1 MASPLSAVNKKST
14 LGFTLVEMV
23 TVILIL
29 GILVVGVSSFIIFG
43 TRIFVE
49 SSSVD
54 QVLSQSR
61 FAVERVTREL
71 RSALPNS
78 LRVNTDSLTYQCVE
92 FVPIEAS
99 TTYLTMPITPASAAS
114 TGIVILDRN
123 QDENEISENQ
133 FAWIYPLI
141 DADVYSSARQKRAQ
155 VKTIATAPSPLEHQV
170 TLTFTAPTRF
180 AEASPRQRIYFG
192 SSPVSYC
199 FEKAPSGNE
208 LQLLRYAGYS
218 FNAVQPN
225 PAAMPATMGTGVLM
239 AQSVANVLN
248 NGADLPLIL
257 TPSSLVNNAMVHLQ
271 PRFNVNGETFQYRH
285 QVQVINV
292 P

>member
-1 MASPLSAVNKKST
+1 MRSLSAKRMARSKR
-14 LGFTLVEMV
+14 GFTLVEMV

-61 FAVERVTREL
+61 FAVERMTREL

-78 LRVNTDSLTYQCVE
+78 VRLNGNGLTYQCVE

-99 TTYLTMPITPASAAS
+99 TTYLSMPIAPSAAAL
-114 TGIVILDRN
+114 TGTVILNATDNIKDN
-123 QDENEISENQ
+123 QYI
-133 FAWIYPLI
+133 WIYPLT
-141 DADVYSSARQKRAQ
+141 DSDVYNSARQKRAQ
-155 VKTIATAPSPLEHQV
+155 IKTFTPLGESPNPANQV
-170 TLTFTAPTRF
+170 TLTFMASTRF

-199 FEKAPSGNE
+199 FEKSSSSNE
-208 LQLLRYAGYS
+208 LILKRYTGYGLNVS
-218 FNAVQPN
+218 QPT
-225 PAAMPATMGTGVLM
+225 PSSMSAGVLM
-239 AQSVANVLN
+239 AQNVANALN
-248 NGADLPLIL
+248 DSADLPLIL

>member
-1 MASPLSAVNKKST
+1 MGSLTAKRMQAST
-14 LGFTLVEMV
+14 RGFTLVEMV

-61 FAVERVTREL
+61 FAVERMTREL

-78 LRVNTDSLTYQCVE
+78 VRVNTDSLTYQCIE

-99 TTYLTMPITPASAAS
+99 TTYLTMPILPAAAAS
-114 TGIVILDRN
+114 TGIVILDNTASAIRV
-123 QDENEISENQ
+123 NQ

-155 VKTIATAPSPLEHQV
+155 VKTIAISGNQV

-199 FEKAPSGNE
+199 FEKGVSGND
-208 LQLLRYAGYS
+208 LQIVRYAGYN
-218 FNAVQPN
+218 FNGVQPN
-225 PAAMPATMGTGVLM
+225 PATMGTGVLM
-239 AQSVANVLN
+239 AQSVANRLDN
-248 NGADLPLIL
+248 SNDLPLIL

>member
-78 LRVNTDSLTYQCVE
+78 LRVNTDSLTYQCIE

-99 TTYLTMPITPASAAS
+99 TTYLTMPILPAAAAS
-114 TGIVILDRN
+114 TGIVILDNTASAIRV
-123 QDENEISENQ
+123 NQ

-155 VKTIATAPSPLEHQV
+155 VKTIATSPSPLEHQV

-180 AEASPRQRIYFG
+180 AEASPRQRIYLG
-192 SSPVSYC
+192 SGPVSYC
-199 FEKAPSGNE
+199 FEKGPSGNE
-208 LQLLRYAGYS
+208 LQLLRYAGYN

-271 PRFNVNGETFQYRH
+271 PRFNVNGEAFQYRH

>member
-1 MASPLSAVNKKST
+1 MGSFSAKRMQTST
-14 LGFTLVEMV
+14 RGFTLVEMV

-61 FAVERVTREL
+61 FAVERMTREL

-78 LRVNTDSLTYQCVE
+78 VRLNSDSLTYQCVE

-99 TTYLTMPITPASAAS
+99 TTYLTMPTIPAAAAS
-114 TGIVILDRN
+114 TGIVILDNTASAIRV
-123 QDENEISENQ
+123 NQ
-133 FAWIYPLI
+133 FAWIYPLV

-155 VKTIATAPSPLEHQV
+155 VKTIAISGNQV

-199 FEKAPSGNE
+199 FEKGVSGND
-208 LQLLRYAGYS
+208 LQIVRYAGYN
-218 FNAVQPN
+218 FNTVQPN
-225 PAAMPATMGTGVLM
+225 PATMGTGVLM
-239 AQSVANVLN
+239 AQSVANRLVN
-248 NGADLPLIL
+248 SNDLPLIL

>member
-1 MASPLSAVNKKST
+1 MGSFSAKRMQAST
-14 LGFTLVEMV
+14 RGFTLVEMV

-61 FAVERVTREL
+61 FAVERMTREL

-78 LRVNTDSLTYQCVE
+78 VRVNTDSLTYQCIE

-99 TTYLTMPITPASAAS
+99 TTYLTMPIIPDAAAS
-114 TGIVILDRN
+114 TGIVILDNTASAIRV
-123 QDENEISENQ
+123 NQ
-133 FAWIYPLI
+133 FAWIYPLV
-141 DADVYSSARQKRAQ
+141 DADVYNSARQKLAQ
-155 VKTIATAPSPLEHQV
+155 VKTIAISGNQV

-199 FEKAPSGNE
+199 FEKGASGND
-208 LQLLRYAGYS
+208 LQIVRYAGYN
-218 FNAVQPN
+218 FNTVQPN
-225 PAAMPATMGTGVLM
+225 PATMGTGVLM
-239 AQSVANVLN
+239 AQSVANRLDN
-248 NGADLPLIL
+248 SNDLPLIL

>member
-1 MASPLSAVNKKST
+1 MSSFSAKRMQTSKR
-14 LGFTLVEMV
+14 GFTLVEMV

-61 FAVERVTREL
+61 FAVERMTREL

-78 LRVNTDSLTYQCVE
+78 VRVNTDSLTYQCIE

-99 TTYLTMPITPASAAS
+99 TTYLTMPIIPDAAAS
-114 TGIVILDRN
+114 TGIVILDNTASAIRV
-123 QDENEISENQ
+123 NQ
-133 FAWIYPLI
+133 FAWIYPLV

-155 VKTIATAPSPLEHQV
+155 VKTIAISGNQV

-199 FEKAPSGNE
+199 FEKGVSGND
-208 LQLLRYAGYS
+208 LQIVRYAGYN
-218 FNAVQPN
+218 FNGVQPN
-225 PAAMPATMGTGVLM
+225 PATMGTGVLM
-239 AQSVANVLN
+239 AQSVANRLDN
-248 NGADLPLIL
+248 SNDLPLIL

>member
-1 MASPLSAVNKKST
+1 MGSLTAKRMQAST
-14 LGFTLVEMV
+14 RGFTLVEMV

-61 FAVERVTREL
+61 FAVERMTREL

-78 LRVNTDSLTYQCVE
+78 VRVNTDSLTYQCIE

-99 TTYLTMPITPASAAS
+99 TTYLTMPIIPAAAAS
-114 TGIVILDRN
+114 TGIVILDNTASAIRV
-123 QDENEISENQ
+123 NQ

-155 VKTIATAPSPLEHQV
+155 VKTIAISGNQV

-199 FEKAPSGNE
+199 FEKGVSGND
-208 LQLLRYAGYS
+208 LQIVRYAGYN
-218 FNAVQPN
+218 FNGVQPN
-225 PAAMPATMGTGVLM
+225 PATMGTGVLM
-239 AQSVANVLN
+239 AQSVANRLDN
-248 NGADLPLIL
+248 SNDLPLIL

>member
-1 MASPLSAVNKKST
+1 MASHYAVNKKFAR
-14 LGFTLVEMV
+14 GFTLVEMV

-61 FAVERVTREL
+61 FVVERMTREL
-71 RSALPNS
+71 RSAVPNS
-78 LRVNTDSLTYQCVE
+78 VRVNTDSLTYQCIE
-92 FVPIEAS
+92 FVPIQAS
-99 TTYLTMPITPASAAS
+99 TSYLSMPIAPSAAALS
-114 TGIVILDRN
+114 GTVILDDVTSKIAVN
-123 QDENEISENQ
+123 QY
-133 FAWIYPLI
+133 AWIYPLT
-141 DADVYSSARQKRAQ
+141 DSDVYNSARQKRAQ
-155 VKTIATAPSPLEHQV
+155 INTMAPLGNRV
-170 TLTFTAPTRF
+170 TLTFTAPVRF

-192 SSPVSYC
+192 SNPVSYC
-199 FEKAPSGNE
+199 FEKEPSANQ
-208 LQLLRYAGYS
+208 LQVRRYADYA
-218 FNAVQPN
+218 FT
-225 PAAMPATMGTGVLM
+225 ATQSKPGDMGSGVLM
-239 AQSVANVLN
+239 AQSVANRLN
-248 NGADLPLIL
+248 DSNDLPMTL
-257 TPSSLVNNAMVHLQ
+257 TPSSLVNHAMVHLQ

>member
-99 TTYLTMPITPASAAS
+99 TTYLTMPIVPAAAAS
-114 TGIVILDRN
+114 IGIVILDNTVSAIRV
-123 QDENEISENQ
+123 NQ

-199 FEKAPSGNE
+199 FEKGPSGNE

-218 FNAVQPN
+218 FNAIQPN

>member
-1 MASPLSAVNKKST
+1 MGSLTAQRMQAST
-14 LGFTLVEMV
+14 RGFTLVEMV

-78 LRVNTDSLTYQCVE
+78 VRVNTDSLTYQCIE

-114 TGIVILDRN
+114 TGIVILDNTVSAIRV
-123 QDENEISENQ
+123 NQ

-155 VKTIATAPSPLEHQV
+155 IKTPPLTLANQV

-199 FEKAPSGNE
+199 FEKGANGND
-208 LQLLRYAGYS
+208 LQIVRYAGYN
-218 FNAVQPN
+218 FNTVQPN
-225 PAAMPATMGTGVLM
+225 PATMGTGVLM
-239 AQSVANVLN
+239 AQSVANRLDN
-248 NGADLPLIL
+248 SNDLPLIL

>member
-1 MASPLSAVNKKST
+1 MGSLSAKRMQT
-14 LGFTLVEMV
+14 PTRGFTLVEMV

-54 QVLSQSR
+54 HVLSQSR
-61 FAVERVTREL
+61 FAVERMTRDL

-78 LRVNTDSLTYQCVE
+78 VRVNTDSLTYQCVE

-99 TTYLTMPITPASAAS
+99 TTYLTMPIVPSAAALS
-114 TGIVILDRN
+114 GTVMLD
-123 QDENEISENQ
+123 DVTKIAVNQ
-133 FAWIYPLI
+133 FAWIYPLTES
-141 DADVYSSARQKRAQ
+141 DVYNSARQKRAQ
-155 VKTIATAPSPLEHQV
+155 VKTIATALPPLEHQV

-199 FEKAPSGNE
+199 FEKEPSSN
-208 LQLLRYAGYS
+208 QLSLKRYSGY
-218 FNAVQPN
+218 ALVTIQPN
-225 PAAMPATMGTGVLM
+225 PTTMLATMPAGTGVLM
-239 AQSVANVLN
+239 AQSVANELN
-248 NGADLPLIL
+248 KDADLPLML

>member
-1 MASPLSAVNKKST
+1 MGALSMKRKHLCAQ
-14 LGFTLVEMV
+14 GFTLVEMV

-61 FAVERVTREL
+61 FAVERMTREL
-71 RSALPNS
+71 RSAVPNS
-78 LRVNTDSLTYQCVE
+78 VRLNGNGLTYQCVE

-99 TTYLTMPITPASAAS
+99 TTYLAMPITPSTAAL
-114 TGIVILDRN
+114 TGTVILDNLTSMIAAN
-123 QDENEISENQ
+123 QYV
-133 FAWIYPLI
+133 WIYPLT
-141 DADVYSSARQKRAQ
+141 DSDVYNSARQKRAQ
-155 VKTIATAPSPLEHQV
+155 INTVSSAANQV
-170 TLTFTAPTRF
+170 TLTFTANTRF
-180 AEASPRQRIYFG
+180 AEASPRQRIYFA
-192 SSPVSYC
+192 SAPVSYC
-199 FEKAPSGNE
+199 FEKVSSTNE
-208 LQLLRYAGYS
+208 LALMRYTGYGV
-218 FNAVQPN
+218 NASQPT
-225 PAAMPATMGTGVLM
+225 PSDMSSGVLM
-239 AQSVANVLN
+239 AQSVANVLSN
-248 NGADLPLIL
+248 NADLPLIL

>member
-78 LRVNTDSLTYQCVE
+78 LRVNTDSLTYQCIE

-99 TTYLTMPITPASAAS
+99 TTYLTMPIVPAAAAS
-114 TGIVILDRN
+114 TGIVILDNTVSAIRV
-123 QDENEISENQ
+123 NQ

-155 VKTIATAPSPLEHQV
+155 VKTIATAPSPSPLVHQV

-199 FEKAPSGNE
+199 FEKGPSGNE

-218 FNAVQPN
+218 FNAIQPN

>member
-1 MASPLSAVNKKST
+1 MASPLSTINKKST

-61 FAVERVTREL
+61 FAVERMTREL

-78 LRVNTDSLTYQCVE
+78 VRLNSDSLTYQCVE

-99 TTYLTMPITPASAAS
+99 TTYLTMPIIPAAAAS

-123 QDENEISENQ
+123 QDENKISENQ
-133 FAWIYPLI
+133 FAWIYPLV

-155 VKTIATAPSPLEHQV
+155 VKTPPLTLANQV

-199 FEKAPSGNE
+199 FEKGANGND
-208 LQLLRYAGYS
+208 LQIVRYAGYS
-218 FNAVQPN
+218 FNAIQPN

>member
-1 MASPLSAVNKKST
+1 MASPLSTVNKKST

-99 TTYLTMPITPASAAS
+99 TTYLTMPIVPAAAAS
-114 TGIVILDRN
+114 TGIVILDNTVSAIRV
-123 QDENEISENQ
+123 NQ

-199 FEKAPSGNE
+199 FEKGPSGNE

-218 FNAVQPN
+218 FNAIQPN

>member
-1 MASPLSAVNKKST
+1 MNSLSAKRMQTST
-14 LGFTLVEMV
+14 RGFTLVEMV

-29 GILVVGVSSFIIFG
+29 GILVVGVSSFILFG

-61 FAVERVTREL
+61 FAVERMTREL

-78 LRVNTDSLTYQCVE
+78 LRVNTDSLTYQCIE

-99 TTYLTMPITPASAAS
+99 TTYLTMPIIPAAAAS
-114 TGIVILDRN
+114 TGIVILDNTASAIRV
-123 QDENEISENQ
+123 NQ
-133 FAWIYPLI
+133 FAWIYPLV
-141 DADVYSSARQKRAQ
+141 DADVYSSARQKRSQ
-155 VKTIATAPSPLEHQV
+155 VKTIAISDPSFEHQV

-180 AEASPRQRIYFG
+180 AEGSPRQRIYFG
-192 SSPVSYC
+192 TNPVSYC
-199 FEKAPSGNE
+199 FEKVAASNE
-208 LQLLRYAGYS
+208 LQLQRYSSYNFS
-218 FNAVQPN
+218 TIQPKPN
-225 PAAMPATMGTGVLM
+225 MMGVGVLM
-239 AQSVANVLN
+239 AQSVANSLTN
-248 NGADLPLIL
+248 NTDQPLTL
-257 TPSSLVNNAMVHLQ
+257 TPSTLVNNAMVHLQ

>member
-78 LRVNTDSLTYQCVE
+78 LRVNTDSLTYQCIE

-99 TTYLTMPITPASAAS
+99 TTYLTMPIVPAAAAS
-114 TGIVILDRN
+114 TGIVILDNTVSAIRV
-123 QDENEISENQ
+123 NQ

-199 FEKAPSGNE
+199 FEKGPSGNE

-218 FNAVQPN
+218 FNAIQPN

>member
-1 MASPLSAVNKKST
+1 MGSLTAQRMQAST
-14 LGFTLVEMV
+14 RGFTLVEMV

-61 FAVERVTREL
+61 FAVERMTREL

-78 LRVNTDSLTYQCVE
+78 VRVNTDSLTYQCIE

-99 TTYLTMPITPASAAS
+99 TTYLTMPIIPDAAAS
-114 TGIVILDRN
+114 TGIVILDNTASAIRV
-123 QDENEISENQ
+123 NQ
-133 FAWIYPLI
+133 FAWIYPLV

-155 VKTIATAPSPLEHQV
+155 VKTIAISGNQV

-199 FEKAPSGNE
+199 FEKGASGND
-208 LQLLRYAGYS
+208 LQIVRYAGYN
-218 FNAVQPN
+218 FNTVQPN
-225 PAAMPATMGTGVLM
+225 PATMGTGVLM
-239 AQSVANVLN
+239 AQSVANRLDN
-248 NGADLPLIL
+248 SNDLPLIL

-271 PRFNVNGETFQYRH
+271 PRFNVNGEAFQYRH

>member
-61 FAVERVTREL
+61 FAVERMTREL

-78 LRVNTDSLTYQCVE
+78 VRLNSDSLTYQCVE

-99 TTYLTMPITPASAAS
+99 TTYLAMPIIPAAAAS
-114 TGIVILDRN
+114 TGIVILDNTASAIRV
-123 QDENEISENQ
+123 NQ
-133 FAWIYPLI
+133 FAWIYPLV

-155 VKTIATAPSPLEHQV
+155 IKTPPLTLANQV

-199 FEKAPSGNE
+199 FEKGPSGNE

-218 FNAVQPN
+218 FNAIQPN

>member
-1 MASPLSAVNKKST
+1 MSSFSAKRMQTST
-14 LGFTLVEMV
+14 RGFTLVEMV

-61 FAVERVTREL
+61 FAVERMTREL

-78 LRVNTDSLTYQCVE
+78 VRVNTDSLTYQCIE

-99 TTYLTMPITPASAAS
+99 TTYLTMPIIPDAAAS
-114 TGIVILDRN
+114 TGIVILDNTASAIRV
-123 QDENEISENQ
+123 NQ
-133 FAWIYPLI
+133 FAWIYPLV

-155 VKTIATAPSPLEHQV
+155 VKTIAISGNQV

-199 FEKAPSGNE
+199 FEKGASGND
-208 LQLLRYAGYS
+208 LQIVRYAGYN
-218 FNAVQPN
+218 FNTVQPN
-225 PAAMPATMGTGVLM
+225 PATMGTGVLM
-239 AQSVANVLN
+239 AQSVANRLDN
-248 NGADLPLIL
+248 SNDLPLIL

-271 PRFNVNGETFQYRH
+271 PRFNVNGEAFQYRH

>member
-1 MASPLSAVNKKST
+1 MASPLSTVNKKST

-61 FAVERVTREL
+61 FAVERMTREL

-78 LRVNTDSLTYQCVE
+78 VRLNSDSLTYQCVE

-99 TTYLTMPITPASAAS
+99 TTYLAMPIIPAAAAS
-114 TGIVILDRN
+114 TGIVILDNTASAIRV
-123 QDENEISENQ
+123 NQ
-133 FAWIYPLI
+133 FAWIYPLV

-155 VKTIATAPSPLEHQV
+155 VKTIAISDPSFEHQV

-199 FEKAPSGNE
+199 FEKGASGND
-208 LQLLRYAGYS
+208 LQIVRYAGYN
-218 FNAVQPN
+218 FNTVQPN
-225 PAAMPATMGTGVLM
+225 PATMGTGVLM

>member
-1 MASPLSAVNKKST
+1 MASPLSTVNKKST
-14 LGFTLVEMV
+14 QGFTLVEMV

-61 FAVERVTREL
+61 FAVERMTREL

-99 TTYLTMPITPASAAS
+99 TTYLTMPIVPAAAAS
-114 TGIVILDRN
+114 TGIVILDNTVSAIRV
-123 QDENEISENQ
+123 NQ

-141 DADVYSSARQKRAQ
+141 DADVYSSSRQKRAQ

-199 FEKAPSGNE
+199 FEKGPSGNE
-208 LQLLRYAGYS
+208 LQLLRYAGYN

-225 PAAMPATMGTGVLM
+225 PATMPATMGAGVLM

>member
-1 MASPLSAVNKKST
+1 MGSLTAQRMQASSR
-14 LGFTLVEMV
+14 GFTLVEMV

-61 FAVERVTREL
+61 FAVERMTREL

-78 LRVNTDSLTYQCVE
+78 LRVNTDSLTYQCIE

-99 TTYLTMPITPASAAS
+99 TTYLTMPIVPAAAAS
-114 TGIVILDRN
+114 TGIVILDNTVSAIRV
-123 QDENEISENQ
+123 NQ

-199 FEKAPSGNE
+199 FEKGPSGNE

-218 FNAVQPN
+218 FNAIQPN

>member
-1 MASPLSAVNKKST
+1 MRSLSMKRKHLCAK
-14 LGFTLVEMV
+14 GFTLVEMV

-61 FAVERVTREL
+61 FAIERMTREL
-71 RSALPNS
+71 RSAVPNS
-78 LRVNTDSLTYQCVE
+78 VRLNGNGLTYQCVE
-92 FVPIEAS
+92 FVPIETS
-99 TTYLTMPITPASAAS
+99 TTYLAMPIAPSTAAL
-114 TGIVILDRN
+114 TGTVILDNLTSKIAAN
-123 QDENEISENQ
+123 QYV
-133 FAWIYPLI
+133 WIYPLT
-141 DADVYSSARQKRAQ
+141 DSDVYNSARQKRAQ
-155 VKTIATAPSPLEHQV
+155 INTVSSAANQV
-170 TLTFTAPTRF
+170 TLTFTANTRF
-180 AEASPRQRIYFG
+180 AEASPRQRIYFA
-192 SSPVSYC
+192 SAPVSYC
-199 FEKAPSGNE
+199 FEKASSTNE
-208 LQLLRYAGYS
+208 LTLTRYTGYGLDAS
-218 FNAVQPN
+218 QPT
-225 PAAMPATMGTGVLM
+225 PSDMSSGVLM
-239 AQSVANVLN
+239 AQSVANMLN
-248 NGADLPLIL
+248 NNADLPLIL

>member
-1 MASPLSAVNKKST
+1 MSSLPAARMQYSAR
-14 LGFTLVEMV
+14 GFTLVEMV

-61 FAVERVTREL
+61 FAIERMTREF

-78 LRVNTDSLTYQCVE
+78 VRLNGNNLTYQCVE

-99 TTYLTMPITPASAAS
+99 TTYLAMPIAPGAAAL
-114 TGIVILDRN
+114 TGTVILDNVASKIAVN
-123 QDENEISENQ
+123 QY
-133 FAWIYPLI
+133 AWIYPLT
-141 DADVYSSARQKRAQ
+141 DSDVYNSARQKRAQ
-155 VKTIATAPSPLEHQV
+155 INSISTAANQV
-170 TLTFTAPTRF
+170 TLTFTANARF
-180 AEASPRQRIYFG
+180 AEASPRQRIYFA
-192 SSPVSYC
+192 SAPVSYC
-199 FEKAPSGNE
+199 FEKASSSNE
-208 LQLLRYAGYS
+208 LILKRYTGYGLTAS
-218 FNAVQPN
+218 QPV
-225 PAAMPATMGTGVLM
+225 PADMGSGVLM
-239 AQSVANVLN
+239 AQGIANALTN
-248 NGADLPLIL
+248 SADLPLIL

>member
-1 MASPLSAVNKKST
+1 MSSFSAKRMQTST
-14 LGFTLVEMV
+14 RGFTLVEMV

-61 FAVERVTREL
+61 FAVERMTREL

-78 LRVNTDSLTYQCVE
+78 VRVNTDSLTYQCIE

-99 TTYLTMPITPASAAS
+99 TTYLTMPITPAAAAS
-114 TGIVILDRN
+114 TGIVILDNTASAIRV
-123 QDENEISENQ
+123 NQ

-155 VKTIATAPSPLEHQV
+155 VKTIAISGNQV

-199 FEKAPSGNE
+199 FEKGASGND
-208 LQLLRYAGYS
+208 LQIVRYAGYN
-218 FNAVQPN
+218 FNTVQPN
-225 PAAMPATMGTGVLM
+225 PATMGTGVLM
-239 AQSVANVLN
+239 AQSVANRLDN
-248 NGADLPLIL
+248 SNDLPLIL

>member
-1 MASPLSAVNKKST
+1 MGSFSAKRMQAST
-14 LGFTLVEMV
+14 RGFTLVEMV

-61 FAVERVTREL
+61 FAVERMTREL

-78 LRVNTDSLTYQCVE
+78 VRVNTDSLTYQCIE

-99 TTYLTMPITPASAAS
+99 TTYLTMPIIPDAAAS
-114 TGIVILDRN
+114 TGIVILDNTASAIRV
-123 QDENEISENQ
+123 NQ

-155 VKTIATAPSPLEHQV
+155 VKMIAISGNQV

-199 FEKAPSGNE
+199 FEKGASGND
-208 LQLLRYAGYS
+208 LQIVRYAGYN
-218 FNAVQPN
+218 FNTVQPN
-225 PAAMPATMGTGVLM
+225 PANMGTGVLM
-239 AQSVANVLN
+239 AQSVANRLDN
-248 NGADLPLIL
+248 SNDLPLIL

>member
-1 MASPLSAVNKKST
+1 MGSFSAKRMQTST
-14 LGFTLVEMV
+14 RGFTLVEMV

-61 FAVERVTREL
+61 FAVERMTREL

-78 LRVNTDSLTYQCVE
+78 VRVNTDSLTYQCIE

-99 TTYLTMPITPASAAS
+99 TTYLAMPIVPAAAS
-114 TGIVILDRN
+114 TGGVILDNIASAIRV
-123 QDENEISENQ
+123 NQ

-155 VKTIATAPSPLEHQV
+155 VKTIAISDPSFEHQV

-180 AEASPRQRIYFG
+180 AEASPRQRIYFA

-199 FEKAPSGNE
+199 FEKGASGND
-208 LQLLRYAGYS
+208 LQIVRYAGYN
-218 FNAVQPN
+218 FNTVQPN
-225 PAAMPATMGTGVLM
+225 PATMGTGVLM
-239 AQSVANVLN
+239 AQSVANRLDN
-248 NGADLPLIL
+248 SNDLPLIL

>member
-78 LRVNTDSLTYQCVE
+78 LRVNTDSLTYQCIE

-99 TTYLTMPITPASAAS
+99 TTYLTMPIVPAAAAS
-114 TGIVILDRN
+114 TGIVILDNTVSAIRV
-123 QDENEISENQ
+123 NQ

-199 FEKAPSGNE
+199 FEKGPSGNE
-208 LQLLRYAGYS
+208 LQLLRYAGYN

>member
-1 MASPLSAVNKKST
+1 MAALSAKRMARS
-14 LGFTLVEMV
+14 LRGFTLVEMV

-61 FAVERVTREL
+61 FAVERMTREL
-71 RSALPNS
+71 RSAVPNS
-78 LRVNTDSLTYQCVE
+78 VRLNGNGLTYQCVE

-99 TTYLTMPITPASAAS
+99 TTYLSMPIAPSAAAL
-114 TGIVILDRN
+114 TGTVILNATDNIKDN
-123 QDENEISENQ
+123 QYI
-133 FAWIYPLI
+133 WIYPLT
-141 DADVYSSARQKRAQ
+141 DSDVYNSARQKRAQ
-155 VKTIATAPSPLEHQV
+155 IKTFTPLGELPNPANQV
-170 TLTFTAPTRF
+170 TLTFMASTRF

-199 FEKAPSGNE
+199 FEKASSSND
-208 LQLLRYAGYS
+208 LTLKRYTGYGL
-218 FNAVQPN
+218 NASLPT
-225 PAAMPATMGTGVLM
+225 PTDMSSGVLM
-239 AQSVANVLN
+239 AQNVANDLSN
-248 NGADLPLIL
+248 NADLPLIL

>member
-1 MASPLSAVNKKST
+1 MGSFSAKRMQTSKR
-14 LGFTLVEMV
+14 GFTLVEMV

-61 FAVERVTREL
+61 FAVERMTREL

-78 LRVNTDSLTYQCVE
+78 VRLNSDSLTYQCVE
-92 FVPIEAS
+92 FVPIETS
-99 TTYLTMPITPASAAS
+99 TTYLTMPILPDAAAS
-114 TGIVILDRN
+114 TGIVILDNTASAIRV
-123 QDENEISENQ
+123 NQ
-133 FAWIYPLI
+133 FAWIYPLV

-155 VKTIATAPSPLEHQV
+155 IKTSPLTLANQV
-170 TLTFTAPTRF
+170 TLTFTASTRF
-180 AEASPRQRIYFG
+180 AEASPRQRIYFA

-199 FEKAPSGNE
+199 FEKGASGND
-208 LQLLRYAGYS
+208 LQIVRYAGYN
-218 FNAVQPN
+218 FNGVQPN
-225 PAAMPATMGTGVLM
+225 PANMGTGVLM
-239 AQSVANVLN
+239 AQSVANRLDN
-248 NGADLPLIL
+248 SNDLPLIL

>member
-1 MASPLSAVNKKST
+1 MGSFSAKRMQTSKR
-14 LGFTLVEMV
+14 GFTLVEMV

-61 FAVERVTREL
+61 FAVERMTREL

-78 LRVNTDSLTYQCVE
+78 VRVNTDSLTYQCIE

-99 TTYLTMPITPASAAS
+99 TTYLTMPIIPDAAAS
-114 TGIVILDRN
+114 TGIVILDNTASAIRV
-123 QDENEISENQ
+123 NQ
-133 FAWIYPLI
+133 FAWIYPLV

-155 VKTIATAPSPLEHQV
+155 VKTIAISGNQV

-180 AEASPRQRIYFG
+180 AEASPRQRIYLG

-199 FEKAPSGNE
+199 FEKGTSGND
-208 LQLLRYAGYS
+208 LQIVRYAGYN
-218 FNAVQPN
+218 FNGVQPN
-225 PAAMPATMGTGVLM
+225 PATMGTGVLM
-239 AQSVANVLN
+239 AQGVANRLDN
-248 NGADLPLIL
+248 SNDLPLIL

>member
-1 MASPLSAVNKKST
+1 MGSFSAKRMQTST
-14 LGFTLVEMV
+14 RGFTLVEMV

-43 TRIFVE
+43 MRIFVE

-61 FAVERVTREL
+61 FAVERMTREL

-78 LRVNTDSLTYQCVE
+78 VRVNTDSLTYQCIE

-99 TTYLTMPITPASAAS
+99 TTYLTMPIIPDAAAS
-114 TGIVILDRN
+114 TGIVILDNTASAIRV
-123 QDENEISENQ
+123 NQ
-133 FAWIYPLI
+133 FAWIYPLV

-155 VKTIATAPSPLEHQV
+155 VKTIAISGNQV

-180 AEASPRQRIYFG
+180 AEASPRQRIYFA

-199 FEKAPSGNE
+199 FEKGASGND
-208 LQLLRYAGYS
+208 LQIVRYAGYN
-218 FNAVQPN
+218 FNTVQPN
-225 PAAMPATMGTGVLM
+225 PATMGTGVLM
-239 AQSVANVLN
+239 AQSVANRLDN
-248 NGADLPLIL
+248 SNDLSLIL

>member
-1 MASPLSAVNKKST
+1 MGSLTSQRMQTST

-61 FAVERVTREL
+61 FVVERMTREL
-71 RSALPNS
+71 RSAVPNS
-78 LRVNTDSLTYQCVE
+78 VRVNTDSLTYQCIE

-99 TTYLTMPITPASAAS
+99 TSYLSMPIAPSATALS
-114 TGIVILDRN
+114 GTVILDDVTSKIAVN
-123 QDENEISENQ
+123 QY
-133 FAWIYPLI
+133 AWIYPLT
-141 DADVYSSARQKRAQ
+141 DSDVYNSARQKRAQ
-155 VKTIATAPSPLEHQV
+155 VKAIMPSPSPLEHQV

-192 SSPVSYC
+192 SNPVSYC
-199 FEKAPSGNE
+199 FEKEPSGNY
-208 LQLLRYAGYS
+208 LQIVRYAGYH
-218 FNAVQPN
+218 FNTVQPN
-225 PAAMPATMGTGVLM
+225 PAAMPATMGSGVLM